1 MVIECCKAMKERNK
15 RESRHISIIKE
26 KNKKKKEFIKYSSNS
41 SATSIWVSHYVP
53 GESEIVIHMFKR
65 TKRQNKKQK
74 WFVINKILS
83 GNHMIDKNPNEKR
96 KEEKKLK
103 QEVQN

>member
-41 SATSIWVSHYVP
+41 SATSIWVSHYMP
-53 GESEIVIHMFKR
+53 GESEIVKYICLKEP
-65 TKRQNKKQK
+65 KDNKKTQ
-74 WFVINKILS
+74 VVC
-83 GNHMIDKNPNEKR
+83 D
-96 KEEKKLK
+96 
-103 QEVQN
+103 QQNFHWQSYDRQ

>member
-1 MVIECCKAMKERNK
+1 MHP
-15 RESRHISIIKE
+15 ESQ
-26 KNKKKKEFIKYSSNS
+26 KYICSVN
-41 SATSIWVSHYVP
+41 
-53 GESEIVIHMFKR
+53 
-65 TKRQNKKQK
+65 KRQNKKQK

-83 GNHMIDKNPNEKR
+83 GNHMIDKNPNEKI